1 MVCLSEDLSEDLSRG
16 RVGAEFLGVCS
27 LSNLFWG
34 DGMRR
39 FSELREVA
47 LLKSG
52 LATSYL
58 LPAEPFWFA
67 CTRQS
72 AVLDFFGSRKGPFLY
87 LKSFLIIH
95 DLLPFWKM

>member
-1 MVCLSEDLSEDLSRG
+1 MVYLSEGLSRG

-27 LSNLFWG
+27 LSNLFG
-34 DGMRR
+34 ATVRGGSPNLEKLP
-39 FSELREVA
+39 FAEAA

-67 CTRQS
+67 CTLQS

-95 DLLPFWKM
+95 DLLPF